1 MHGPQQPYPP
11 QQPYQQPYPSQ
22 QYPQQ
27 QVPPPPRKK
36 RTGLI
41 ITAILGVLVLVG
53 GGVTAA
59 ILIEGG
65 GKPPAA
71 VVQEPGPADPSVIAQ
86 KVGAVT
92 KYGDV
97 PVFDACTVLPV
108 SAVEELGFRDAAH
121 GWHNQT
127 YLSRSVPAAEAT
139 IKDEPEPISMC
150 IYEPMIEGRLERI
163 SIAIYQRPF
172 NSLLPADYAIKN
184 DTLLTVGGLRTVL
197 SPGSKPDGFDAHIT
211 TSDGKTQA
219 SVGASTM
226 ADNKEITDHKATF
239 MKLLELVAQNLNKGP
254 QGLTTHV
261 HTGRYEKVPNACDVL
276 SAELFEEITQSKD
289 SGIAEADF
297 REREGMEKF
306 VNDKNETRY
315 YYSNQQDCRRLS
327 TEWYNAKSRSDGKAL
342 KVELRTYRDAD
353 MAVRNAHDCN
363 PNSPSR
369 KVFGEAVLT
378 DEKIG
383 DFATC
388 SYLVGD
394 SPTMSF
400 VAGRTQVRL
409 TGYGDWAPDD
419 PKAFNEVFTPM
430 AKRVVDEVRKAI
442 G

>member
-1 MHGPQQPYPP
+1 MHGPQPP
-11 QQPYQQPYPSQ
+11 QQPYQLPYPYQ

-27 QVPPPPRKK
+27 QLPPPRKR

-41 ITAILGVLVLVG
+41 ITAVFGALVLLG

-59 ILIEGG
+59 ILIKGASG
-65 GKPPAA
+65 PQP
-71 VVQEPGPADPSVIAQ
+71 VVGQEPGPVDAAVIAQ
-86 KVGAVT
+86 KVGEVT

-97 PVFDACTVLPV
+97 AVFDACTVMPATLL
-108 SAVEELGFRDAAH
+108 EELGFRDAAH

-127 YLSRSVPAAEAT
+127 YLARSVPAAEAT
-139 IKDEPEPISMC
+139 VKDELAPISVCM
-150 IYEPMIEGRLERI
+150 YEPMLENRIERI

-172 NSLLPADYAIKN
+172 SSLLPADYAVKG
-184 DTLLTVGGLRTVL
+184 DTLLTVGGLKTVL
-197 SPGSKPDGFDAHIT
+197 SRGSKPDSFDARIT
-211 TSDGKTQA
+211 TSDGWAQA
-219 SVGASTM
+219 IVGASAM

-239 MKLLELVAQNLNKGP
+239 MKLVEQVAQNLTKGP

-276 SAELFEEITQSKD
+276 SAELFEELTQSKD
-289 SGIAEADF
+289 SGIVEAEF
-297 REREGMEKF
+297 HEREGVEKF
-306 VNDKNETRY
+306 VNDKNETHY

-327 TEWYNAKSRSDGKAL
+327 PEWYNAKSRSNGKAL
-342 KVELRTYRDAD
+342 KVELRTYRDTD
-353 MAVRNAHDCN
+353 MAVRNAQDCN
-363 PNSPSR
+363 PNSPSS
-369 KVFGEAVLT
+369 KMFGEPVLT

-388 SYLVGD
+388 SYLVGGG

-409 TGYGDWAPDD
+409 TGDGNWAPKDA
-419 PKAFNEVFTPM
+419 KTYNEVFAPI
-430 AKRVVDEVRKAI
+430 AKRMVDEVRKAI

>member
-1 MHGPQQPYPP
+1 MHGSQQPYPP
-11 QQPYQQPYPSQ
+11 HQPHQQPYPFQ
-22 QYPQQ
+22 QYPPQQ
-27 QVPPPPRKK
+27 LPPPRKK

-41 ITAILGVLVLVG
+41 ITAILGALVLVG

-59 ILIEGG
+59 ILVMDGDR
-65 GKPPAA
+65 PRSA
-71 VVQEPGPADPSVIAQ
+71 VEVEPGPADTAVIAQ
-86 KVGAVT
+86 KVGPEAT

-97 PVFDACTVLPV
+97 AMFDACTVMPATL
-108 SAVEELGFRDAAH
+108 VEEVGFRDAAH

-127 YLSRSVPAAEAT
+127 YLSRSVPTSEAT
-139 IKDEPEPISMC
+139 IKDELDPISVCM
-150 IYEPMIEGRLERI
+150 YEPMMENRIERI
-163 SIAIYQRPF
+163 SLSVYQRPF
-172 NSLLPADYAIKN
+172 NRLLRADYVEKD
-184 DTLLTVGGLRTVL
+184 DTLITVGGLQTVW
-197 SPGSKPDGFDAHIT
+197 SPGLKADGFDARIT
-211 TSDGKTQA
+211 TSDGKTQVI
-219 SVGASTM
+219 VGASTM

-239 MKLLELVAQNLNKGP
+239 MKLLERVAQNLSKGP
-254 QGLTTHV
+254 HGLTTHV
-261 HTGRYEKVPNACDVL
+261 HTGRYENVPNACDIL
-276 SAELFEEITQSKD
+276 SGKLFEEITQSKD
-289 SGIAEADF
+289 SGIAEADY

-327 TEWYNAKSRSDGKAL
+327 SEWYNAKDRSEGKAL

-363 PNSPSR
+363 PNSPAR
-369 KVFGEAVLT
+369 KVMGEAVLT

-409 TGYGDWAPDD
+409 TGYGNWAPDD
-419 PKAFNEVFTPM
+419 AKAYNEVFTPI
-430 AKRVVDEVRKAI
+430 AKRMVDEVRKAI